1 MKKNV
6 SLSLPKNAIVG
17 VVVLGA
23 VLVLALGYLVV
34 ISPKQKQ
41 IASLNQQTALARQ
54 QIADDLSRAATA
66 RSATDT
72 PQIKTADIYR
82 LETAMPS
89 IQDMPDLLLELS
101 QMASASGVSLQS
113 ISPTATASTATSTT
127 TTSPYQTVPL
137 SLTVTGNFYSITDLL
152 YRLRDS
158 VYVRNGALE
167 ATGRIFSVTSVNLT
181 PANGVLSATI
191 ALATYVYA
199 PAAAAPVLP
208 GQTTTGQTTTGTTT
222 TTSGSGPSAAGATP

>member
-6 SLSLPKNAIVG
+6 SLSLPKNARVG
-17 VVVLGA
+17 VVALGA

-34 ISPKQKQ
+34 ISPKQKE

-66 RSATDT
+66 RSAISA

-101 QMASASGVSLQS
+101 QMAKASGVSLQS
-113 ISPTATASTATSTT
+113 ISPTAPASTASTSA
-127 TTSPYQTVPL
+127 YQTVPL
-137 SLTVTGNFYSITDLL
+137 SLTATGNFYSITDLL

-167 ATGRIFSVTSVNLT
+167 ATGRIFNVTSVNLMPT
-181 PANGVLSATI
+181 NGMLSATI
-191 ALATYVYA
+191 SLATYVYA
-199 PAAAAPVLP
+199 PAPAAPVLP
-208 GQTTTGQTTTGTTT
+208 GATTTSSTTTGTTT
-222 TTSGSGPSAAGATP
+222 TTSASGPSAAGATR

>member
-1 MKKNV
+1 MKKNI
-6 SLSLPKNAIVG
+6 SLPKNALVG
-17 VVVLGA
+17 VVALGA

-41 IASLNQQTALARQ
+41 IANLNQQTALTRQ

-66 RSATDT
+66 RGAIDT

-82 LETAMPS
+82 LDTAMPS

-101 QMASASGVSLQS
+101 QMAKASGVSLQS
-113 ISPTATASTATSTT
+113 ISPTATASTATST
-127 TTSPYQTVPL
+127 SSYQTVPL
-137 SLTVTGNFYSITDLL
+137 SLTATGNFYAITDLL

-167 ATGRIFSVTSVNLT
+167 ATGRIFSVTSVNLMPT
-181 PANGVLSATI
+181 NGILSATI
-191 ALATYVYA
+191 ALVTYVYA
-199 PAAAAPVLP
+199 PAPAAPVVP
-208 GQTTTGQTTTGTTT
+208 GATTTSTTTTGTTT